1 MTDLAEALRAECRTH
16 CKLPTRPDGPTLQE
30 LAVLEREL
38 RWRAAAEIDRL
49 RCHAAASWQPMDNAP
64 KDGMPVLLF
73 CPGLNGNVVRGIV
86 VGAWRF
92 DPNRRSLGYW
102 VSDVGHL
109 DTGVAE
115 TGPWIEYPEL
125 QPSHWAPLTPPDEGL
140 EPPK

>member
-1 MTDLAEALRAECRTH
+1 MTDLAEALRAECLTE
-16 CKLPTRPDGPTLQE
+16 CQLPTRPDGPTPQE
-30 LAVLEREL
+30 LSLLEREL

-49 RCHAAASWQPMDNAP
+49 RRHAAASWQLMDNAP

-73 CPGLNGNVVRGIV
+73 CPALSGNVVREIV

-109 DTGVAE
+109 DAGVAE

-125 QPSHWAPLTPPDEGL
+125 HPTHWAPLTPPD
-140 EPPK
+140 

>member
-1 MTDLAEALRAECRTH
+1 MADLTDELRSECLTH
-16 CKLPTRPDGPTLQE
+16 CQLPVRPDGPNQQE
-30 LAVLEREL
+30 LTVLEREL

-49 RCHAAASWQPMDNAP
+49 RCHAAAAWQPIDGAP
-64 KDGMPVLLF
+64 KDGRPVLLF
-73 CPGLNGNVVRGIV
+73 CPGLEGNVVREIA

-109 DTGVAE
+109 DAGIAE

-125 QPSHWAPLTPPDEGL
+125 QPTHWAPLTPPDEA
-140 EPPK
+140 